1 MTKPSLTAESNYMFR
16 SYLKT
21 AWRFLSKN
29 KTFTLINIFGLAMG
43 TLCCLYILLYVRDQ
57 YSFDKHH
64 RDTERIFRLV
74 KTEKSPDGMH
84 RLAISGGFMAPAL
97 KKDFPEVEQFTRIV
111 PFLGVEK
118 HLLRYK
124 EKSVYEK
131 NAFYVDSTF
140 FDVFT
145 YHFVYGDRNSLMK
158 PFTVALLRSTAEK
171 LFGNSDP
178 SGKVITIDNTHG
190 KQDYTVMAVVDES
203 LGKSHLKAN
212 IFITMNSGGLG
223 DYINH
228 TDSWTNNNFIG
239 SYVKLRKNANPAG
252 LEKKLPAFV
261 NRYAGKELRNA
272 GLEQTYFLQPVT
284 AIHTTTGFDNPGIGK
299 PVSPVFLT
307 ILATIALLIQVV
319 ACINFMNLST
329 ARASKRAKEVGVRK
343 VIGAGRRD
351 LIRQFLG
358 ESFLL
363 CALSVV
369 AAVVL
374 LFFLLPYLNQLTAT
388 DIPVSQLRDPK
399 VWILLALL
407 GAVTGWLAGSYP
419 AFYLSAFRVVNVL
432 KGNFTSHISATG
444 IRRSLVVFQ
453 FVISIVL
460 VTGII
465 IMYSQLRYIK
475 NKDLGYD
482 QDQRLVFT
490 FNSGD
495 SFDKIPSFMEDL
507 RQIPGVL
514 EVSNA
519 SKSLGSPALFSNVFT
534 LPGRNRSKA
543 RFASF
548 IVADENFVKANG
560 IKIISGRDFSS
571 ADSARVLV
579 NETFLKNIGL
589 DSRHAPGAKL
599 TDAQSRVW
607 EIAGVMKDFNA
618 GTLHREIE
626 PFMLW
631 INNKKD
637 GLWGSLT
644 VHSSTKSYRE
654 LLSRIESVWK
664 KDIPGVPFEYAFLDE
679 QVQKMYESDQTMTR
693 IINAFTGIAI
703 LISCLGLFGLAAF
716 SAEQRHKEIGIRK
729 VLGASVPGVI
739 VLLSGDFL
747 KLVGIAFLIATPLSW
762 WAMNRWLMDF
772 AYHIPLSWWM
782 FGLGG
787 LTTTFIA
794 LATVSSQ
801 AFCAATVNPVRTLR
815 SE

>member
-1 MTKPSLTAESNYMFR
+1 
-16 SYLKT
+16 
-21 AWRFLSKN
+21 
-29 KTFTLINIFGLAMG
+29 
-43 TLCCLYILLYVRDQ
+43 
-57 YSFDKHH
+57 
-64 RDTERIFRLV
+64 
-74 KTEKSPDGMH
+74 
-84 RLAISGGFMAPAL
+84 
-97 KKDFPEVEQFTRIV
+97 
-111 PFLGVEK
+111 
-118 HLLRYK
+118 
-124 EKSVYEK
+124 
-131 NAFYVDSTF
+131 
-140 FDVFT
+140 
-145 YHFVYGDRNSLMK
+145 
-158 PFTVALLRSTAEK
+158 
-171 LFGNSDP
+171 
-178 SGKVITIDNTHG
+178 
-190 KQDYTVMAVVDES
+190 
-203 LGKSHLKAN
+203 
-212 IFITMNSGGLG
+212 
-223 DYINH
+223 
-228 TDSWTNNNFIG
+228 
-239 SYVKLRKNANPAG
+239 
-252 LEKKLPAFV
+252 
-261 NRYAGKELRNA
+261 
-272 GLEQTYFLQPVT
+272 
-284 AIHTTTGFDNPGIGK
+284 
-299 PVSPVFLT
+299 
-307 ILATIALLIQVV
+307 
-319 ACINFMNLST
+319 
-329 ARASKRAKEVGVRK
+329 
-343 VIGAGRRD
+343 
-351 LIRQFLG
+351 
-358 ESFLL
+358 
-363 CALSVV
+363 
-369 AAVVL
+369 
-374 LFFLLPYLNQLTAT
+374 
-388 DIPVSQLRDPK
+388 
-399 VWILLALL
+399 
-407 GAVTGWLAGSYP
+407 
-419 AFYLSAFRVVNVL
+419 
-432 KGNFTSHISATG
+432 
-444 IRRSLVVFQ
+444 
-453 FVISIVL
+453 
-460 VTGII
+460 
-465 IMYSQLRYIK
+465 
-475 NKDLGYD
+475 
-482 QDQRLVFT
+482 
-490 FNSGD
+490 
-495 SFDKIPSFMEDL
+495 MEDL